1 MLRVGSIVLG
11 VEDVPRSITFWE
23 QAVGYQ
29 LREEPDD
36 DWATLV
42 SPTGTG
48 SQIALMRSESP
59 LQAHPRIHVDLYA
72 TDRGTE
78 ITRLLELGATQ
89 VAWDSYPE
97 NPDFVVLADPDGNLF
112 CVIEKDGDWIG
123 FR

>member
-11 VEDVPRSITFWE
+11 VQDVERSIKFWE
-23 QAVGYQ
+23 QAVDYQ
-29 LREEPDD
+29 LREAPDD

-72 TDRGTE
+72 TDRDAE
-78 ITRLLELGATQ
+78 ISRLLELGAKE
-89 VAWDSYPE
+89 VDWDSYPDE
-97 NPDFVVLADPDGNLF
+97 PDFVVLADPDGNLF
-112 CVIEKDGDWIG
+112 CVIEKDDGWIG